1 MSAHSTRSDVSG
13 WGSPGS
19 LAGRA
24 GRPPGPRRH
33 DCRGVRRGRGA
44 EQAHEARAEAEFVK
58 SFSDAGSQVLQV
70 SRRRKVRAEKL

>member
-13 WGSPGS
+13 WGSPALS
-19 LAGRA
+19 PVVRA
-24 GRPPGPRRH
+24 GLRVLDAMTAG
-33 DCRGVRRGRGA
+33 
-44 EQAHEARAEAEFVK
+44 EFVK